1 MLLATSHTKLTIQQ
15 PIKMSYRFL
24 QALFATEQQYEA
36 RTKYRIRNN
45 GAARLAHHLT
55 KADLQ
60 LALTLQKIVDVQ
72 GQISYTNR
80 HLIYQQ
86 LVFLW
91 ERAISKDQF
100 YAAFEKFIF
109 NGLLVVSKDSPDT
122 IKVQLAS
129 YLEPS
134 GELGRFV
141 LLPELIMSRAF
152 AELPLTHQ
160 KLYLYACGQQGDQ
173 RGKELQLNLDNGLY
187 DMLHRQ
193 ETGLIRT
200 VLQELSTTPL
210 EDGQPLF
217 SVGRIER
224 NKYGRPKA
232 VFQVN
237 AKLLPVYVAG
247 QHYRVSVPMKKG
259 IGRLIRRFE
268 GYFNAAGCEDLSWY
282 NREFLGDLAALLR
295 GKSEAYIHYVMQR
308 VTQLGQ
314 SAMMKPVDLLNTI
327 KAELCSRAAGIRL
340 AIAERTG
347 ILGYLE
353 RGAQSRFG
361 EAFRNMPLRTFRTLC
376 KRLLPELTLLY
387 SRSAAFGP
395 NSYRKPGLATEELEA
410 MMDLSTFRFIAF
422 QRKRDPEAFIQ
433 LVQDCYWLWH
443 SKRLPQSELNTW
455 LATKLDDLPCW
466 RPVPDPPADFD
477 LISYMQTACKTS
489 PF

>member
-1 MLLATSHTKLTIQQ
+1 MLLATSHTQPTIQQ

-60 LALTLQKIVDVQ
+60 LALTLQKIVDAQ
-72 GQISYTNR
+72 GKISYTNR

-86 LVFLW
+86 LVLLW
-91 ERAISKDQF
+91 ERPISKDQF

-109 NGLLVVSKDSPDT
+109 NGLLVISNDSSDT
-122 IKVQLAS
+122 MKVELTA

-141 LLPELIMSRAF
+141 LLPDVVMSRPF

-193 ETGLIRT
+193 ETSLVRT
-200 VLQELSTTPL
+200 VLQELAIIPV

-217 SVGRIER
+217 SIGRIEP
-224 NKYGRPKA
+224 NIYGRPKA

-237 AKLLPVYVAG
+237 AKLLPDYVAG
-247 QHYRVSVPMKKG
+247 QHYREAVPMKKG
-259 IGRLIRRFE
+259 IRRLLRRLD
-268 GYFNAAGCEDLSWY
+268 GYFKAAGCEDLSWY

-295 GKSEAYIHYVMQR
+295 GKSEGYIHYVMQR

-314 SAMMKPVDLLNTI
+314 SVMMKAADLLNTV

-353 RGAQSRFG
+353 RGAQPRFG
-361 EAFRNMPLRTFRTLC
+361 DAFRNMPLGTFRKLC
-376 KRLLPELTLLY
+376 KRVLPDLTQLY
-387 SRSAAFGP
+387 SRPAAFGP
-395 NSYRKPGLATEELEA
+395 SSYRKPGIATETLEA
-410 MMDLSTFRFIAF
+410 MMDLSTFRLMAYK
-422 QRKRDPEAFIQ
+422 RERDPDAFIF
-433 LVQDCYWLWH
+433 LVQDGYWLWQSH
-443 SKRLPQSELNTW
+443 SLPERELRAW
-455 LATKLDDLPCW
+455 LAKQLDDLPHW
-466 RPVPDPPADFD
+466 TPVPDPPAGFD
-477 LISYMQTACKTS
+477 LITYMQTATEV
-489 PF
+489 